1 MFGKLW
7 IKWYLVNEWWWQRFF
22 CNYRSVDVVCNL
34 SSHLKITSSFDIN
47 DINGFSLLIAWE
59 VGLKY
64 GDKRNDK
71 NYDIDDIEW
80 KNERI

>member
-1 MFGKLW
+1 M
-7 IKWYLVNEWWWQRFF
+7 
-22 CNYRSVDVVCNL
+22 VCNL

-47 DINGFSLLIAWE
+47 DINGFSLLIAGE